1 MTDAGLK
8 YPTRESQ
15 LQDLV
20 EQQAAFMKTMAETIK
35 VLSAEKKEPEKTSD
49 HEEAESGVIS
59 PANAQKTVQC
69 VVKLLGTTKYTGTE
83 RNQYESWVQFKTQLE
98 SAVTFYPDLLELV
111 CDYPVS
117 DIADIRGLNSFT
129 PKTGGCSKST
139 AEDKPSSRAGDMRS
153 SRAEYGDNDAEDG
166 DFADGD
172 SFITVPGSA
181 SVASTVLSAIL
192 KQVTAGDAFDVV
204 RRCGNDGLKAFRKL
218 KCRVEPQLFG
228 QLAGAMKKLC
238 KLTVNVNE
246 DPVKQL
252 GYFGDVMSSVANYG
266 GARLDPTT
274 VEVLVT
280 AMVVAAMP
288 IEYSQVVA
296 DMSKER
302 RPSFDML
309 VQRSEYFFVNVVQ
322 QSLVPSQSI
331 VGATVDGET
340 VAVARALVADRR
352 RQSEEKKVN
361 DGKKLICPT
370 CSGVH
375 SAEKCWIVNPE
386 GMEEFIKLNPAK
398 ERAVRENYARRLK
411 KIAAKKA
418 PDAAAATVEAATSSS
433 SARPRRTETSAG
445 ELWRLENHEEVHV
458 ACPVVAT
465 VADQKVVYTGEV
477 LEVTWVYGVFN
488 RDKEDDAQVQ
498 NEYYEDSVQAP
509 GGDLCAMT
517 VVDSDRELYFD
528 SMATKSIFND
538 LSMFDGAQVNESA
551 AVSFKVMA
559 GEVTTSRGG
568 GRGSITLW
576 NRLTKKADVLK
587 VEAQYVPESPFNLVS
602 AVSLED
608 KFGLYAQFGDR
619 VLRDKEH
626 LCEYDVCRKGNVYVL
641 PEVTVEAALPGVECD
656 EKENCPV
663 RDKFTWKFTEFKKWN
678 EEKGPFHLDICAD
691 EHNRQVNEYYS
702 LVNSVFLHCLT
713 GRSFW
718 GNPPYDDAFIERLLT
733 KLLMDF
739 PKDPVNTKF
748 LLVLPYKPNAAW
760 WSLTTKFEELHIYS
774 KGSVIFSARTDQCY
788 NVSELVESEP
798 GRVFIQGTPW
808 PVVVLYLD
816 QFVVPRV
823 DARVVAHIRLGHT
836 CDKYVEVMDL
846 QGLDLGVNS
855 EELRNGSVLSCSVRC
870 MACQVAAPKRPS
882 QTTDR
887 GRVPK
892 SVRKVVE
899 KRQASVKMGQL
910 TFTDHGGPFVTS
922 TKGYRGYTIHVDDYS
937 DVCHFYVWKQKLE
950 YVDALEDY
958 RKMVKATG
966 RVFLEEDTSVEQ
978 VVYDLDVLVL
988 HSDNDST
995 IMSGKAKKYCE
1006 DNAIVQRATSPY
1018 LHENNARAETMNKYL
1033 QTKARAMLATAG
1045 LPATMWPLAMR
1056 HVVYLINRLCKARLG
1071 MQSSLQVL
1079 NQKYDLSVLR
1089 VFGCRAYAFIDASL
1103 RSKLADRATPLIY
1116 VGHEERSTAYL
1127 LYSLDK
1133 EKVVRSGMVRFD
1145 ERVDQYGQLVMSWDP
1160 SMLTPLRS
1168 LYDCESLD
1176 GNFVSA
1182 FVGTATIILDLRA
1195 YVVQK
1200 GDEFTG
1206 VVKLSSAGGG
1216 SFWTPV
1222 SAFLEARV
1230 EHLALLFEYCA
1241 QWTVNSFYPLFEKVR
1256 VQRSGGAEW
1265 EAAVVCA
1272 TAREDHVLPYQVI
1285 LERHAGVRGSA
1296 IDVGEARV
1304 RFETRH
1310 VALVAQEEKV
1320 TGLPVGVTEPKGWVQ
1335 LVNGPDSVQWQE
1347 SDHKEECALIDVKK
1361 AILPVETVPA
1371 GEKVMRMT
1379 AVYKAKLDSAGQL
1392 TERKTRWVVCGNGQQ
1407 HGVHYEDVY
1416 APCTQLS
1423 TLRILIQLSLVLG
1436 LLAFA
1441 LDVITC
1447 FLNGKLDVDV
1457 PLYVSWPNA
1466 RIVRGVRYGILQ
1478 KSVYGLKQAPRIWYK
1493 TSEEFLLAYDHRI
1506 RVSNIDPCLFY
1517 IWQPGTLVVF
1527 VYVHVD
1533 DYTVFTSSV
1542 EWKVEFFREFSAK
1555 WPSKD
1560 KGPLVEL
1567 LGMSMTFSDYG
1578 LVRECQI
1585 SQVGLIQ
1592 RMLERYSMQDC
1603 NPCMTPMEPRLS
1615 LMPVDSE
1622 EKLEKLP
1629 YVNLVMELMWLA
1641 RCSRPDIL
1649 TAVCYLAR
1657 FSHCYGQEH
1666 WQHLKRVLR
1675 YLKGTIHVCLTMQCS
1690 SPASLTAELIVTAY
1704 TDADH
1709 AADKVTRRSVT
1720 GSLVRLNGSTVMY
1733 SSKLQKTVA
1742 VSTAEAEL
1750 IALSECARDVEYVV
1764 NLLTEF
1770 SPVKLPVTIH
1780 GDNHASVA
1788 QAENVLNNAATRHVA
1803 VRNRYVAK
1811 LVELGKIV
1819 IAKVPTQE
1827 NLAHFFTKSLALE
1840 RFRVLS
1846 AVVLRYFRRA

>member
-1 MTDAGLK
+1 MTDAGVPVSDRK

-49 HEEAESGVIS
+49 HEESESGVIS

-69 VVKLLGTTKYTGTE
+69 VVNLL
-83 RNQYESWVQFKTQLE
+83 
-98 SAVTFYPDLLELV
+98 
-111 CDYPVS
+111 
-117 DIADIRGLNSFT
+117 
-129 PKTGGCSKST
+129 
-139 AEDKPSSRAGDMRS
+139 EDKPSSRAGDMRS

-192 KQVTAGDAFDVV
+192 KQVTAGGAFDVV

-228 QLAGAMKKLC
+228 QLAGSMKKLC

-246 DPVKQL
+246 DPAKQL

-266 GARLDPTT
+266 DARLDPTT

-280 AMVVAAMP
+280 AMAVAAMP

-322 QSLVPSQSI
+322 QSLVSSSSI

-433 SARPRRTETSAG
+433 SARPRRTEASAG
-445 ELWRLENHEEVHV
+445 ELWSLENHEEVHV

-477 LEVTWVYGVFN
+477 LEGTWVFGVFN

-498 NEYYEDSVQAP
+498 NEYYEDSVQVP

-517 VVDSDRELYFD
+517 VVDSERELYFD

-619 VLRDKEH
+619 VLRDKEN

-641 PEVTVEAALPGVECD
+641 PEVIVEAALPGVECD

-663 RDKFTWKFTEFKKWN
+663 RDKFNWKFTEFKKWN

-718 GNPPYDDAFIERLLT
+718 GNPLYDDAFIERLLT
-733 KLLMDF
+733 KVLMDF

-823 DARVVAHIRLGHT
+823 DAKVVAHIRLGHT
-836 CDKYVEVMDL
+836 CDKHVEVMDL
-846 QGLDLGVNS
+846 QGLDLGGGT
-855 EELRNGSVLSCSVRC
+855 EEAIADDRQGKGPEFCTEGGGEAAGVCQNGAVDFHRSWRTVRNVYQSL
-870 MACQVAAPKRPS
+870 Q
-882 QTTDR
+882 
-887 GRVPK
+887 
-892 SVRKVVE
+892 
-899 KRQASVKMGQL
+899 
-910 TFTDHGGPFVTS
+910 
-922 TKGYRGYTIHVDDYS
+922 IHVDDYS

-995 IMSGKAKKYCE
+995 IVSGKAKKYCE
-1006 DNAIVQRATSPY
+1006 DNAIVQRTTSPY

-1033 QTKARAMLATAG
+1033 QTKARAMLATTG

-1056 HVVYLINRLCKARLG
+1056 HAVYLINRLCKARLG
-1071 MQSSLQVL
+1071 MKSSLQVL

-1127 LYSLDK
+1127 LYNPDK

-1145 ERVDQYGQLVMSWDP
+1145 ERVDQCGQLVMSWDP

-1182 FVGTATIILDLRA
+1182 FVGTTTIILDLRA
-1195 YVVQK
+1195 YVVHK

-1206 VVKLSSAGGG
+1206 VVKLNNAGGG

-1241 QWTVNSFYPLFEKVR
+1241 QWTVNSFYPLFEKVT

-1265 EAAVVCA
+1265 EATVVCA

-1347 SDHKEECALIDVKK
+1347 SDHKEECAFIDVKK

-1371 GEKVMRMT
+1371 GEKVMRMV

-1392 TERKTRWVVCGNGQQ
+1392 TERKT
-1407 HGVHYEDVY
+1407 
-1416 APCTQLS
+1416 
-1423 TLRILIQLSLVLG
+1423 
-1436 LLAFA
+1436 
-1441 LDVITC
+1441 
-1447 FLNGKLDVDV
+1447 
-1457 PLYVSWPNA
+1457 SWPNA
-1466 RIVRGVRYGILQ
+1466 RTVRGVRYGILQ
-1478 KSVYGLKQAPRIWYK
+1478 KSVYGLKQAPRI
-1493 TSEEFLLAYDHRI
+1493 
-1506 RVSNIDPCLFY
+1506 
-1517 IWQPGTLVVF
+1517 
-1527 VYVHVD
+1527 
-1533 DYTVFTSSV
+1533 
-1542 EWKVEFFREFSAK
+1542 
-1555 WPSKD
+1555 
-1560 KGPLVEL
+1560 
-1567 LGMSMTFSDYG
+1567 
-1578 LVRECQI
+1578 
-1585 SQVGLIQ
+1585 
-1592 RMLERYSMQDC
+1592 
-1603 NPCMTPMEPRLS
+1603 
-1615 LMPVDSE
+1615 
-1622 EKLEKLP
+1622 
-1629 YVNLVMELMWLA
+1629 
-1641 RCSRPDIL
+1641 
-1649 TAVCYLAR
+1649 
-1657 FSHCYGQEH
+1657 
-1666 WQHLKRVLR
+1666 
-1675 YLKGTIHVCLTMQCS
+1675 
-1690 SPASLTAELIVTAY
+1690 
-1704 TDADH
+1704 
-1709 AADKVTRRSVT
+1709 
-1720 GSLVRLNGSTVMY
+1720 
-1733 SSKLQKTVA
+1733 
-1742 VSTAEAEL
+1742 
-1750 IALSECARDVEYVV
+1750 
-1764 NLLTEF
+1764 
-1770 SPVKLPVTIH
+1770 
-1780 GDNHASVA
+1780 
-1788 QAENVLNNAATRHVA
+1788 
-1803 VRNRYVAK
+1803 
-1811 LVELGKIV
+1811 
-1819 IAKVPTQE
+1819 
-1827 NLAHFFTKSLALE
+1827 
-1840 RFRVLS
+1840 
-1846 AVVLRYFRRA
+1846 

>member
-1 MTDAGLK
+1 
-8 YPTRESQ
+8 
-15 LQDLV
+15 
-20 EQQAAFMKTMAETIK
+20 
-35 VLSAEKKEPEKTSD
+35 
-49 HEEAESGVIS
+49 
-59 PANAQKTVQC
+59 
-69 VVKLLGTTKYTGTE
+69 
-83 RNQYESWVQFKTQLE
+83 
-98 SAVTFYPDLLELV
+98 
-111 CDYPVS
+111 
-117 DIADIRGLNSFT
+117 
-129 PKTGGCSKST
+129 
-139 AEDKPSSRAGDMRS
+139 
-153 SRAEYGDNDAEDG
+153 
-166 DFADGD
+166 
-172 SFITVPGSA
+172 
-181 SVASTVLSAIL
+181 
-192 KQVTAGDAFDVV
+192 
-204 RRCGNDGLKAFRKL
+204 
-218 KCRVEPQLFG
+218 
-228 QLAGAMKKLC
+228 
-238 KLTVNVNE
+238 
-246 DPVKQL
+246 
-252 GYFGDVMSSVANYG
+252 
-266 GARLDPTT
+266 
-274 VEVLVT
+274 
-280 AMVVAAMP
+280 
-288 IEYSQVVA
+288 
-296 DMSKER
+296 
-302 RPSFDML
+302 
-309 VQRSEYFFVNVVQ
+309 
-322 QSLVPSQSI
+322 
-331 VGATVDGET
+331 
-340 VAVARALVADRR
+340 
-352 RQSEEKKVN
+352 
-361 DGKKLICPT
+361 
-370 CSGVH
+370 
-375 SAEKCWIVNPE
+375 
-386 GMEEFIKLNPAK
+386 
-398 ERAVRENYARRLK
+398 
-411 KIAAKKA
+411 
-418 PDAAAATVEAATSSS
+418 
-433 SARPRRTETSAG
+433 
-445 ELWRLENHEEVHV
+445 
-458 ACPVVAT
+458 
-465 VADQKVVYTGEV
+465 
-477 LEVTWVYGVFN
+477 
-488 RDKEDDAQVQ
+488 
-498 NEYYEDSVQAP
+498 
-509 GGDLCAMT
+509 MT

-538 LSMFDGAQVNESA
+538 LSMFDGAQVNASA

-619 VLRDKEH
+619 VLRDKEN

-641 PEVTVEAALPGVECD
+641 PEVIVEAALPGVECD

-663 RDKFTWKFTEFKKWN
+663 RDKFNWKFTEFNKWN

-713 GRSFW
+713 GRSLW

-733 KLLMDF
+733 KVLIDF

-823 DARVVAHIRLGHT
+823 DAKVVAHIRLGHT
-836 CDKYVEVMDL
+836 CDKHVEVMDL

-855 EELRNGSVLSCSVRC
+855 EELRSSSVLSCSVNC

-937 DVCHFYVWKQKLE
+937 DV
-950 YVDALEDY
+950 
-958 RKMVKATG
+958 
-966 RVFLEEDTSVEQ
+966 
-978 VVYDLDVLVL
+978 VYDLDVLVL

-995 IMSGKAKKYCE
+995 IVSGKAKQYCE
-1006 DNAIVQRATSPY
+1006 DNAIVQRTTSPY
-1018 LHENNARAETMNKYL
+1018 LHENNARAETMNKFL

-1056 HVVYLINRLCKARLG
+1056 HAVYLINRLCKARLG
-1071 MQSSLQVL
+1071 MKSSLQVL

-1127 LYSLDK
+1127 LYSPGK

-1168 LYDCESLD
+1168 LYDSESLD

-1206 VVKLSSAGGG
+1206 VVKLNRL
-1216 SFWTPV
+1216 V
-1222 SAFLEARV
+1222 
-1230 EHLALLFEYCA
+1230 
-1241 QWTVNSFYPLFEKVR
+1241 WTVNSFCPLFEKVT

-1310 VALVAQEEKV
+1310 VALVAQEEKL

-1371 GEKVMRMT
+1371 GEKVMRMVV
-1379 AVYKAKLDSAGQL
+1379 VYKAKLDSAGEL

-1436 LLAFA
+1436 LSAFA

-1447 FLNGKLDVDV
+1447 FLNGELDVDV

-1466 RIVRGVRYGILQ
+1466 RTVRGVRYGILQ

-1493 TSEEFLLAYDHRI
+1493 TSKEFLLAYDHRI

-1542 EWKVEFFREFSAK
+1542 EWKVEFFGVFSAK

-1629 YVNLVMELMWLA
+1629 YVNL
-1641 RCSRPDIL
+1641 
-1649 TAVCYLAR
+1649 
-1657 FSHCYGQEH
+1657 
-1666 WQHLKRVLR
+1666 
-1675 YLKGTIHVCLTMQCS
+1675 
-1690 SPASLTAELIVTAY
+1690 
-1704 TDADH
+1704 
-1709 AADKVTRRSVT
+1709 
-1720 GSLVRLNGSTVMY
+1720 
-1733 SSKLQKTVA
+1733 
-1742 VSTAEAEL
+1742 
-1750 IALSECARDVEYVV
+1750 
-1764 NLLTEF
+1764 
-1770 SPVKLPVTIH
+1770 PVTIH

-1811 LVELGKIV
+1811 LVELGRIV

-1827 NLAHFFTKSLALE
+1827 NLADFFTKSLALE
-1840 RFRVLS
+1840 RFRVLG

>member
-1 MTDAGLK
+1 
-8 YPTRESQ
+8 
-15 LQDLV
+15 
-20 EQQAAFMKTMAETIK
+20 MAETIK
-35 VLSAEKKEPEKTSD
+35 VLSAEKKEPAKTSD
-49 HEEAESGVIS
+49 HEEAELGVIS

-69 VVKLLGTTKYTGTE
+69 VVKLLGTTKHTGTE

-117 DIADIRGLNSFT
+117 DIADIKGLNSFA
-129 PKTGGCSKST
+129 PKTSGKST
-139 AEDKPSSRAGDMRS
+139 AEDKPSSQAGDMRL
-153 SRAEYGDNDAEDG
+153 SRADYGDNDAEDG

-181 SVASTVLSAIL
+181 SVVSTVLSAIL

-228 QLAGAMKKLC
+228 QLAGSMKKLC

-296 DMSKER
+296 DMSKEC

-309 VQRSEYFFVNVVQ
+309 VQRSEYFIVNVVQ
-322 QSLVPSQSI
+322 QSLVPSSSI

-352 RQSEEKKVN
+352 RQGEEKKVN

-433 SARPRRTETSAG
+433 SARPRRTEVSEG
-445 ELWRLENHEEVHV
+445 ELWNLENHEEVHV

-477 LEVTWVYGVFN
+477 LEDTWVYSVFN

-568 GRGSITLW
+568 GQGSITLW

-619 VLRDKEH
+619 VLRDKKK

-641 PEVTVEAALPGVECD
+641 PEVIVEAALPGVECD

-663 RDKFTWKFTEFKKWN
+663 RDKFNWKFTEFKKWN
-678 EEKGPFHLDICAD
+678 EEKGPFHLDICAY

-733 KLLMDF
+733 KVLMDF

-788 NVSELVESEP
+788 NVCELVESEP

-823 DARVVAHIRLGHT
+823 DARVVAHIRLGHA
-836 CDKYVEVMDL
+836 CDKHVEVMDL
-846 QGLDLGVNS
+846 QGVDLGVNS
-855 EELRNGSVLSCSVRC
+855 EELRSGSVLSCSVRC

-892 SVRKVVE
+892 SVQKVVE
-899 KRQASVKMGQL
+899 KRQASVKMEQL

-950 YVDALEDY
+950 YVDAPEDY

-995 IMSGKAKKYCE
+995 IVSGKAKKYCE
-1006 DNAIVQRATSPY
+1006 DNAIVQRTTSPY

-1056 HVVYLINRLCKARLG
+1056 HAVYLINRLCKARLG
-1071 MQSSLQVL
+1071 MKSSLQVL

-1089 VFGCRAYAFIDASL
+1089 VFGCRAYALIDASL

-1127 LYSLDK
+1127 LYSPDK

-1182 FVGTATIILDLRA
+1182 FVGTATIILGLRA

-1206 VVKLSSAGGG
+1206 VVKLNSAGGG

-1241 QWTVNSFYPLFEKVR
+1241 QCTVNSFYPLFEKVT
-1256 VQRSGGAEW
+1256 VQRSGAAEW
-1265 EAAVVCA
+1265 EATVVCA

-1320 TGLPVGVTEPKGWVQ
+1320 TGLPGGVTEPKGWVQ
-1335 LVNGPDSVQWQE
+1335 LVNGPDSVEWQE
-1347 SDHKEECALIDVKK
+1347 SDKKEECALIDVKK

-1441 LDVITC
+1441 MDVITC
-1447 FLNGKLDVDV
+1447 FLNGQLDVDV

-1466 RIVRGVRYGILQ
+1466 RTIRGVRYGMLQ

-1493 TSEEFLLAYDHRI
+1493 TSKEFLLAYDHRL

-1641 RCSRPDIL
+1641 QCSRPDIL

-1690 SPASLTAELIVTAY
+1690 SP
-1704 TDADH
+1704 
-1709 AADKVTRRSVT
+1709 
-1720 GSLVRLNGSTVMY
+1720 
-1733 SSKLQKTVA
+1733 
-1742 VSTAEAEL
+1742 
-1750 IALSECARDVEYVV
+1750 
-1764 NLLTEF
+1764 
-1770 SPVKLPVTIH
+1770 
-1780 GDNHASVA
+1780 
-1788 QAENVLNNAATRHVA
+1788 RH
-1803 VRNRYVAK
+1803 
-1811 LVELGKIV
+1811 
-1819 IAKVPTQE
+1819 
-1827 NLAHFFTKSLALE
+1827 
-1840 RFRVLS
+1840 
-1846 AVVLRYFRRA
+1846 

>member
-1 MTDAGLK
+1 MADAGVSERK
-8 YPTRESQ
+8 YPTRESH

-35 VLSAEKKEPEKTSD
+35 VLSAEKKEPVKSTD
-49 HEEAESGVIS
+49 HEEAESGVMS

-83 RNQYESWVQFKTQLE
+83 RNQYESWVQFKTQFE
-98 SAVTFYPDLLELV
+98 SAVSFYPELLELV
-111 CDYPVS
+111 CDYQVS
-117 DIADIRGLNSFT
+117 DIADIRGLNLFT
-129 PKTGGCSKST
+129 PKSGGYSKST
-139 AEDKPSSRAGDMRS
+139 AEEKPSSRAGDKPS
-153 SRAEYGDNDAEDG
+153 SRAEEGDNDTENDEFFEDG
-166 DFADGD
+166 A

-181 SVASTVLSAIL
+181 SVASTILSAIL

-204 RRCGNDGLKAFRKL
+204 RRCGNDSLKAFRKL

-228 QLAGAMKKLC
+228 QLAGSMKRLC

-280 AMVVAAMP
+280 AMAVAAMP
-288 IEYSQVVA
+288 VEYSQVVA
-296 DMSKER
+296 DISKER

-309 VQRSEYFFVNVVQ
+309 VQRAEYFFVNVVQ
-322 QSLVPSQSI
+322 QSLVPSSGI
-331 VGATVDGET
+331 VGATVDEET

-352 RQSEEKKVN
+352 RQSEEKKFN

-375 SAEKCWIVNPE
+375 SAEKCWIVNPR
-386 GMEEFIKLNPAK
+386 EE
-398 ERAVRENYARRLK
+398 YAL
-411 KIAAKKA
+411 
-418 PDAAAATVEAATSSS
+418 
-433 SARPRRTETSAG
+433 
-445 ELWRLENHEEVHV
+445 
-458 ACPVVAT
+458 
-465 VADQKVVYTGEV
+465 
-477 LEVTWVYGVFN
+477 
-488 RDKEDDAQVQ
+488 
-498 NEYYEDSVQAP
+498 QAP
-509 GGDLCAMT
+509 GGDLCAAT
-517 VVDSDRELYFD
+517 VGDSDRELYFD

-538 LSMFDGAQVNESA
+538 LSMFEGAQVRASE
-551 AVSFKVMA
+551 AVSFKLMA

-568 GRGSITLW
+568 GRGVITLW
-576 NRLTKKADVLK
+576 NRVTQKADVLK

-602 AVSLED
+602 AVSPED
-608 KFGLYAQFGDR
+608 KFGLYAQLGDR
-619 VLRDKEH
+619 VLKDTENLR
-626 LCEYDVCRKGNVYVL
+626 EYDVYRKGNVYVL
-641 PEVTVEAALPGVECD
+641 PEVFVETALPGVECD
-656 EKENCPV
+656 KKENCPV
-663 RDKFTWKFTEFKKWN
+663 RDKCNWKFTEFQKWN
-678 EEKGPFHLDICAD
+678 EEKGPFHLDMCAD
-691 EHNRQVNEYYS
+691 KHNRQVSEFYS
-702 LVNSVFLHCLT
+702 MVNLVFLHCLT

-718 GNPPYDDAFIERLLT
+718 GNPPYDDIFIEKLLT
-733 KLLMDF
+733 KILMDF

-748 LLVLPYKPNAAW
+748 MLVVPYKPNATW
-760 WSLTTKFEELHIYS
+760 WRLTTKFEELHVYS

-808 PVVVLYLD
+808 PVGVLYLD

-823 DARVVAHIRLGHT
+823 DAKVIAHIRLGHT
-836 CDKYVEVMDL
+836 CDKYIEAMDL
-846 QGLDLGVNS
+846 QGVELGVNS
-855 EELRNGSVLSCSVRC
+855 EELRNSSVLSCSVNC

-882 QTTDR
+882 RTTNR

-899 KRQASVKMGQL
+899 KRLVSVKMGQL

-958 RKMVKATG
+958 RQMVRATG
-966 RVFLEEDTSVEQ
+966 RVFLEEETRVEQ

-995 IMSGKAKKYCE
+995 IVSGKTKKHCE
-1006 DNAIVQRATSPY
+1006 DNAIVQRTTSPY
-1018 LHENNARAETMNKYL
+1018 LHENNARAETMNKFL

-1056 HVVYLINRLCKARLG
+1056 HAVFLINRLCKAGLG
-1071 MQSSLQVL
+1071 MQSSLQML

-1103 RSKLADRATPLIY
+1103 RSKQDRATPLIY

-1127 LYSLDK
+1127 LYSQDK

-1145 ERVDQYGQLVMSWDP
+1145 ERVDKYGQLVMSWDP
-1160 SMLTPLRS
+1160 SMLTPLKS

-1176 GNFVSA
+1176 GKFVSA
-1182 FVGTATIILDLRA
+1182 FVGAATIILDLRA
-1195 YVVQK
+1195 YVELK

-1206 VVKLSSAGGG
+1206 VVKLNSAGAG

-1222 SAFLEARV
+1222 SVFLEARV
-1230 EHLALLFEYCA
+1230 EHLALLFEHCE
-1241 QWTVNSFYPLFEKVR
+1241 QLTVNSFYPLFEKVK
-1256 VQRSGGAEW
+1256 VQQSGGGEW

-1285 LERHAGVRGSA
+1285 LERHAGVSGSA

-1310 VALVAQEEKV
+1310 VALAAKEKKL

-1347 SDHKEECALIDVKK
+1347 SDHREECALIDVKQ

-1371 GEKVMRMT
+1371 GEKVMRMV
-1379 AVYKAKLDSAGQL
+1379 AVYKAKLDSAGVL

-1407 HGVHYEDVY
+1407 HEVHYEDVY

-1423 TLRILIQLSLVLG
+1423 TMRILIQLSLVLG
-1436 LLAFA
+1436 LAAFS

-1447 FLNGKLDVDV
+1447 FLNGELDVDT
-1457 PLYVSWPNA
+1457 PMYVSWPNA
-1466 RIVRGVRYGILQ
+1466 RTVRGVLYGILQ

-1493 TSEEFLLAYDHRI
+1493 TSKEFLLAYDHRL

-1527 VYVHVD
+1527 VFVHVD

-1542 EWKVEFFREFSAK
+1542 EWKVEFFRVFSEK

-1560 KGPLVEL
+1560 KRPLV
-1567 LGMSMTFSDYG
+1567 
-1578 LVRECQI
+1578 
-1585 SQVGLIQ
+1585 
-1592 RMLERYSMQDC
+1592 
-1603 NPCMTPMEPRLS
+1603 
-1615 LMPVDSE
+1615 
-1622 EKLEKLP
+1622 
-1629 YVNLVMELMWLA
+1629 
-1641 RCSRPDIL
+1641 
-1649 TAVCYLAR
+1649 
-1657 FSHCYGQEH
+1657 
-1666 WQHLKRVLR
+1666 
-1675 YLKGTIHVCLTMQCS
+1675 
-1690 SPASLTAELIVTAY
+1690 
-1704 TDADH
+1704 
-1709 AADKVTRRSVT
+1709 
-1720 GSLVRLNGSTVMY
+1720 
-1733 SSKLQKTVA
+1733 
-1742 VSTAEAEL
+1742 
-1750 IALSECARDVEYVV
+1750 
-1764 NLLTEF
+1764 
-1770 SPVKLPVTIH
+1770 
-1780 GDNHASVA
+1780 
-1788 QAENVLNNAATRHVA
+1788 
-1803 VRNRYVAK
+1803 
-1811 LVELGKIV
+1811 
-1819 IAKVPTQE
+1819 
-1827 NLAHFFTKSLALE
+1827 
-1840 RFRVLS
+1840 
-1846 AVVLRYFRRA
+1846 

>member
-1 MTDAGLK
+1 MADAGKGK

-15 LQDLV
+15 LQELV
-20 EQQAAFMKTMAETIK
+20 EQQASFMKSMEATIHA
-35 VLSAEKKEPEKTSD
+35 LISEKKESGKSTEN
-49 HEEAESGVIS
+49 EEAASGAMS
-59 PANAQKTVQC
+59 TANAQKTVQC

-98 SAVTFYPDLLELV
+98 SAVTFYPELLELV
-111 CDYPVS
+111 CDYQVS
-117 DIADIRGLNSFT
+117 DIADIKGLNLFM
-129 PKTGGCSKST
+129 PKSRGYGNT
-139 AEDKPSSRAGDMRS
+139 AAEEKLS
-153 SRAEYGDNDAEDG
+153 SRAEDKHALQAEDE
-166 DFADGD
+166 DVFEEVFDD
-172 SFITVPGSA
+172 SGSYITVPGSA
-181 SVASTVLSAIL
+181 SMASTILSAIL

-218 KCRVEPQLFG
+218 KCKVEPQLFG
-228 QLAGAMKKLC
+228 QLAGSMKKLC
-238 KLTVNVNE
+238 KLSVNANE

-252 GYFGDVMSSVANYG
+252 GYFGDVMCSVANYG
-266 GARLDPTT
+266 GAKLDPTT

-280 AMVVAAMP
+280 ALAVAAMP

-296 DMSKER
+296 DISKER

-309 VQRSEYFFVNVVQ
+309 MQRSEYFYVNVVQ
-322 QSLVPSQSI
+322 QSAVHSSSI
-331 VGATVDGET
+331 VGATVDEET

-352 RQSEEKKVN
+352 RQSEEKRFN

-375 SAEKCWIVNPE
+375 SAEKCWISNPA

-398 ERAVRENYARRLK
+398 EKGVRENYARRLK
-411 KIAAKKA
+411 KIAAKKS
-418 PDAAAATVEAATSSS
+418 PDAVAATVENGPSSS
-433 SARPRRTETSAG
+433 SARSRRTEVSAE
-445 ELWRLENHEEVHV
+445 ELWSLENHEEVHV

-465 VADQKVVYTGEV
+465 VANQKVVYTGEV
-477 LEVTWVYGVFN
+477 LEDTWVYGVYD
-488 RDKEDDAQVQ
+488 RDKENDALVQ
-498 NEYYEDSVQAP
+498 NEYYEDSVHEE
-509 GGDLCAMT
+509 DLCAAT
-517 VVDSDRELYFD
+517 VVDSERELYFD
-528 SMATKSIFND
+528 SMATRSIFND
-538 LSMFDGAQVNESA
+538 LSMFEGAQVNASSA
-551 AVSFKVMA
+551 VAFKVMA

-568 GRGSITLW
+568 GRGYITLW
-576 NRLTKKADVLK
+576 NRVTKKADVLL

-608 KFGLYAQFGDR
+608 KYGLYAQFGDR
-619 VLRDKEH
+619 VLKDKKN
-626 LCEYDVCRKGNVYVL
+626 LFEYDVCRKGNVYVL
-641 PEVTVEAALPGVECD
+641 PEVVVQEAALPGVECG
-656 EKENCPV
+656 KKKSSPV
-663 RDKFTWKFTEFKKWN
+663 RDKCNWKFTEFQRWN
-678 EEKGPFHLDICAD
+678 IEKGPFHLDMCAD
-691 EHNRQVNEYYS
+691 EHNRQVSEYYS

-718 GNPPYDDAFIERLLT
+718 GNPPYDDMFIERLLT
-733 KLLMDF
+733 KILMDF

-748 LLVLPYKPNAAW
+748 MLVVPYKPNAAW
-760 WSLTTKFEELHIYS
+760 WSLTTKFEELHVYS

-788 NVSELVESEP
+788 NVSELEESEP

-816 QFVVPRV
+816 QYVVPRV
-823 DARVVAHIRLGHT
+823 DVKVVAHLRLGHA

-855 EELRNGSVLSCSVRC
+855 EELRNSDVLSCSVNC

-892 SVRKVVE
+892 SVRKVVD
-899 KRQASVKMGQL
+899 KREVSVKMGQL

-922 TKGYRGYTIHVDDYS
+922 TKGYRGYTIHVDDFS

-958 RKMVKATG
+958 RKMVRATG
-966 RVFLEEDTSVEQ
+966 RVFLEEETRVEQ

-995 IMSGKAKKYCE
+995 IVSGKTKKYCE
-1006 DNAIVQRATSPY
+1006 DNAIVQRTTSPY
-1018 LHENNARAETMNKYL
+1018 LHENNARAETMNKFL
-1033 QTKARAMLATAG
+1033 HTKARAMLATAG

-1056 HVVYLINRLCKARLG
+1056 HAVYLINRLCKAGLG

-1127 LYSLDK
+1127 LYSQDK

-1145 ERVDQYGQLVMSWDP
+1145 ERVDLYGKLVMSWDP

-1168 LYDCESLD
+1168 LYDCEALD
-1176 GNFVSA
+1176 GNFVTA
-1182 FVGTATIILDLRA
+1182 FGGTATVILELRA
-1195 YVVQK
+1195 YVEPK

-1206 VVKLSSAGGG
+1206 VVKLKSAGGRT
-1216 SFWTPV
+1216 FWTPV
-1222 SAFLEARV
+1222 SVFLEARV
-1230 EHLALLFEYCA
+1230 EHLELLFEFRVKLS
-1241 QWTVNSFYPLFEKVR
+1241 VNSFYPLFEKV
-1256 VQRSGGAEW
+1256 VLQQSGGGEW

-1285 LERHAGVRGSA
+1285 LERHAGVSGSA
-1296 IDVGEARV
+1296 VDVCEARV
-1304 RFETRH
+1304 RFENRH
-1310 VALVAQEEKV
+1310 VALAAREEKL

-1335 LVNGPDSVQWQE
+1335 LLKGPDAVQWQE

-1361 AILPVETVPA
+1361 AIEPVESVPA

-1379 AVYKAKLDSAGQL
+1379 AVYKAKLDSAGEV

-1436 LLAFA
+1436 LSAFA

-1447 FLNGKLDVDV
+1447 FLNGELDVDT
-1457 PLYVSWPNA
+1457 PMYVSWPNA
-1466 RIVRGVRYGILQ
+1466 RTVRGVLYGILQ

-1493 TSEEFLLAYDHRI
+1493 TSKNFLLAYDSRL

-1517 IWQPGTLVVF
+1517 IWQHGTLVVF

-1542 EWKVEFFREFSAK
+1542 EWKVEFFRAFSEK
-1555 WPSKD
+1555 YPSKD

-1603 NPCMTPMEPRLS
+1603 NPCLTPMEPRLS
-1615 LMPVDSE
+1615 LLPVDSE

-1629 YVNLVMELMWLA
+1629 YINLVMELMWLA

-1675 YLKGTIHVCLTMQCS
+1675 YLKGTVHVCLTLQCS

-1764 NLLTEF
+1764 NLLAEF
-1770 SPVKLPVTIH
+1770 SPVKQPVTIH

-1811 LVELGKIV
+1811 LVELGRVV
-1819 IAKVPTQE
+1819 IAKVPTKE
-1827 NLAHFFTKSLALE
+1827 NLADFFTKSLALD
-1840 RFRVLS
+1840 RFQILS

>member
-1 MTDAGLK
+1 
-8 YPTRESQ
+8 
-15 LQDLV
+15 
-20 EQQAAFMKTMAETIK
+20 MAETIK
-35 VLSAEKKEPEKTSD
+35 VLSAEKKEPAKSTSD
-49 HEEAESGVIS
+49 SDEAALGVIS

-117 DIADIRGLNSFT
+117 DIADITGLDSFAV
-129 PKTGGCSKST
+129 KTSGKST
-139 AEDKPSSRAGDMRS
+139 AADKPSSQAGDMRL
-153 SRAEYGDNDAEDG
+153 SRADYGDNDAEDG
-166 DFADGD
+166 DLADGD

-181 SVASTVLSAIL
+181 SVARTVLSVIL

-228 QLAGAMKKLC
+228 QLAGSMKKLC
-238 KLTVNVNE
+238 KLTVHVNE

-266 GARLDPTT
+266 GARLDPVT

-280 AMVVAAMP
+280 AMAVAAMP

-322 QSLVPSQSI
+322 QSSVVSSSSI

-352 RQSEEKKVN
+352 RQGEEKKVN

-370 CSGVH
+370 CSGAH

-398 ERAVRENYARRLK
+398 ERAVRENYCARRLK

-433 SARPRRTETSAG
+433 SAWPRRTEASKG
-445 ELWRLENHEEVHV
+445 EIWNLENHEEVHV

-465 VADQKVVYTGEV
+465 VADQKVVYTGKV
-477 LEVTWVYGVFN
+477 LEDTWLGV
-488 RDKEDDAQVQ
+488 
-498 NEYYEDSVQAP
+498 
-509 GGDLCAMT
+509 
-517 VVDSDRELYFD
+517 RELYFD
-528 SMATKSIFND
+528 SMSTKSIFND

-568 GRGSITLW
+568 GQGSITLW

-619 VLRDKEH
+619 VLRDKKNV
-626 LCEYDVCRKGNVYVL
+626 CEYDVRRKGNVYVL
-641 PEVTVEAALPGVECD
+641 PEVIVEAALPGVECD
-656 EKENCPV
+656 EK
-663 RDKFTWKFTEFKKWN
+663 
-678 EEKGPFHLDICAD
+678 
-691 EHNRQVNEYYS
+691 VNEYYS

-733 KLLMDF
+733 KVLMDF

-748 LLVLPYKPNAAW
+748 LRVLPYKPNAAW
-760 WSLTTKFEELHIYS
+760 WSLTAKFEELHIYS

-816 QFVVPRV
+816 QFVVLRV
-823 DARVVAHIRLGHT
+823 DARVVAHIRLGHA
-836 CDKYVEVMDL
+836 CDKHVEVMDL
-846 QGLDLGVNS
+846 QGVDLGVNS
-855 EELRNGSVLSCSVRC
+855 EELRSGSVLSCSVRC
-870 MACQVAAPKRPS
+870 MACQVAASKRPS

-995 IMSGKAKKYCE
+995 IVSGKAKKYCE
-1006 DNAIVQRATSPY
+1006 DNAIVQRTTSPY

-1045 LPATMWPLAMR
+1045 LPATMWPLAMT
-1056 HVVYLINRLCKARLG
+1056 
-1071 MQSSLQVL
+1071 
-1079 NQKYDLSVLR
+1079 
-1089 VFGCRAYAFIDASL
+1089 YAFIDASL

-1127 LYSLDK
+1127 LYSPDK
-1133 EKVVRSGMVRFD
+1133 EKVVRSGMIRFD
-1145 ERVDQYGQLVMSWDP
+1145 ERVDQYGKLVMSWDP
-1160 SMLTPLRS
+1160 SMLTPVRS

-1206 VVKLSSAGGG
+1206 VVKLNSAGGG

-1241 QWTVNSFYPLFEKVR
+1241 QCTVNSFYPLFEKVT

-1285 LERHAGVRGSA
+1285 LERHAGVKGSA
-1296 IDVGEARV
+1296 IDVGEACV

-1347 SDHKEECALIDVKK
+1347 SDKKEECALIDVKK

-1423 TLRILIQLSLVLG
+1423 TLRILIQLTLVLG

-1441 LDVITC
+1441 MDVIAC
-1447 FLNGKLDVDV
+1447 FLNGQLDVDV
-1457 PLYVSWPNA
+1457 PLY
-1466 RIVRGVRYGILQ
+1466 
-1478 KSVYGLKQAPRIWYK
+1478 
-1493 TSEEFLLAYDHRI
+1493 
-1506 RVSNIDPCLFY
+1506 
-1517 IWQPGTLVVF
+1517 PGTLVVF

-1542 EWKVEFFREFSAK
+1542 EWKVEFFRGFSAK

-1657 FSHCYGQEH
+1657 FPHCYGQEH

-1690 SPASLTAELIVTAY
+1690 SPTSLNAELVVTAY

-1811 LVELGKIV
+1811 LVELGRIV

-1827 NLAHFFTKSLALE
+1827 NLADLNKATIQAIAISLWQE
-1840 RFRVLS
+1840 RLTS
-1846 AVVLRYFRRA
+1846 KLTG

>member
-1 MTDAGLK
+1 
-8 YPTRESQ
+8 
-15 LQDLV
+15 
-20 EQQAAFMKTMAETIK
+20 MAETIK

-129 PKTGGCSKST
+129 PKTGGYSKST
-139 AEDKPSSRAGDMRS
+139 AEEKPSSRAGGRPS
-153 SRAEYGDNDAEDG
+153 SRAEYGDNDAEDE

-172 SFITVPGSA
+172 NFITVPGSA

-228 QLAGAMKKLC
+228 QLAGSMKKLC

-280 AMVVAAMP
+280 AMAVAAMP
-288 IEYSQVVA
+288 MEYSQVVA

-322 QSLVPSQSI
+322 QSLVPSSSI

-352 RQSEEKKVN
+352 RQSEKKKVN

-375 SAEKCWIVNPE
+375 SAEKCWIVNPA
-386 GMEEFIKLNPAK
+386 GMEEFIKLNPSK

-411 KIAAKKA
+411 KIAATKT
-418 PDAAAATVEAATSSS
+418 PDAAAATVEEATSSS
-433 SARPRRTETSAG
+433 SARPCRTEVSAG
-445 ELWRLENHEEVHV
+445 ELWSLENHEEVHV
-458 ACPVVAT
+458 ACPVVTT

-477 LEVTWVYGVFN
+477 LEDTWVYDVFN
-488 RDKEDDAQVQ
+488 RDKEDDARVQ
-498 NEYYEDSVQAP
+498 NEYYEDSLQAP
-509 GGDLCAMT
+509 GGDLCAVT

-538 LSMFDGAQVNESA
+538 LSMFDGAQVNASA

-576 NRLTKKADVLK
+576 NRVTKKADVLK

-619 VLRDKEH
+619 VLRDKEN
-626 LCEYDVCRKGNVYVL
+626 LCEYDVCRKGSVYVL
-641 PEVTVEAALPGVECD
+641 PEAIVEAALPGVECD
-656 EKENCPV
+656 EQENCPV
-663 RDKFTWKFTEFKKWN
+663 RDKFNWKFTEFKKWN

-718 GNPPYDDAFIERLLT
+718 GNPPYDDIFIERLLT
-733 KLLMDF
+733 KVLMHF

-748 LLVLPYKPNAAW
+748 LLVLPYKRSAAW
-760 WSLTTKFEELHIYS
+760 WRLTTKFEELHVYS

-823 DARVVAHIRLGHT
+823 DAKVIAHIRLGHT
-836 CDKYVEVMDL
+836 CDKHVEVMDL

-855 EELRNGSVLSCSVRC
+855 EELRSSSVLSCSVNC

-899 KRQASVKMGQL
+899 KRQVSVKMGQL

-966 RVFLEEDTSVEQ
+966 RVFLEEETRVEQ

-995 IMSGKAKKYCE
+995 IVSGKAKQFCE
-1006 DNAIVQRATSPY
+1006 DNAIVQRTTSPY
-1018 LHENNARAETMNKYL
+1018 LHENNARAETMNKFL
-1033 QTKARAMLATAG
+1033 QTKARAMLAT
-1045 LPATMWPLAMR
+1045 MWPLAMR
-1056 HVVYLINRLCKARLG
+1056 HAVYLINRLCKARLG
-1071 MQSSLQVL
+1071 MKSSLQVL

-1089 VFGCRAYAFIDASL
+1089 VFGCRAYAFIEASL

-1127 LYSLDK
+1127 LYSQDK

-1145 ERVDQYGQLVMSWDP
+1145 ERVDKYGQLAMSWDP
-1160 SMLTPLRS
+1160 SMLTPLKS
-1168 LYDCESLD
+1168 LYDCASLD

-1182 FVGTATIILDLRA
+1182 FVGTATVILDLRA
-1195 YVVQK
+1195 YVVLK

-1206 VVKLSSAGGG
+1206 VVKLNSAGGG

-1222 SAFLEARV
+1222 SVFLEARV

-1241 QWTVNSFYPLFEKVR
+1241 QLTVNSFYPLFEKVT
-1256 VQRSGGAEW
+1256 VQRSGGGEW

-1310 VALVAQEEKV
+1310 VALAAQEEKL

-1371 GEKVMRMT
+1371 GEKVMRMV
-1379 AVYKAKLDSAGQL
+1379 AVYKAKLDSAGEL

-1447 FLNGKLDVDV
+1447 FLNGELDVDV

-1466 RIVRGVRYGILQ
+1466 RTVRGVRCGILQ
-1478 KSVYGLKQAPRIWYK
+1478 KSVYGLKQAPRIWYR
-1493 TSEEFLLAYDHRI
+1493 TSKEFLLAYDHRI

-1527 VYVHVD
+1527 VYVQVD

-1542 EWKVEFFREFSAK
+1542 EWKVEFFRAFSEK

-1567 LGMSMTFSDYG
+1567 LGMSMAFSDYG

-1585 SQVGLIQ
+1585 SQVRLIQ

-1709 AADKVTRRSVT
+1709 TADKLTRRSVT

-1750 IALSECARDVEYVV
+1750 MALSECARDVEFVV
-1764 NLLTEF
+1764 NLLTEL
-1770 SPVKLPVTIH
+1770 SPVKQPVTIH

-1811 LVELGKIV
+1811 LVELGRIV

-1827 NLAHFFTKSLALE
+1827 NLADFFTKSLALD
-1840 RFRVLS
+1840 RFQVLS

>member
-1 MTDAGLK
+1 MTDAGVPVSERK

-49 HEEAESGVIS
+49 HEEAELGVIS

-69 VVKLLGTTKYTGTE
+69 VVKLLGTTKYTGRTE

-111 CDYPVS
+111 CDYSVS
-117 DIADIRGLNSFT
+117 DIADIRGPNSFT
-129 PKTGGCSKST
+129 PKTGGYSKST
-139 AEDKPSSRAGDMRS
+139 AEEKPSSRAGGRPS
-153 SRAEYGDNDAEDG
+153 SRAEYGDNDAEDE

-228 QLAGAMKKLC
+228 QLAGSMKKLC

-280 AMVVAAMP
+280 AMAVAAMP

-302 RPSFDML
+302 RPSFDMF
-309 VQRSEYFFVNVVQ
+309 VQRSEYFCVNVVQ
-322 QSLVPSQSI
+322 QSLVSSSSI

-352 RQSEEKKVN
+352 RQSEEKKVH

-433 SARPRRTETSAG
+433 SARPRRTEVSAG
-445 ELWRLENHEEVHV
+445 ELWSLENHEEVHV

-477 LEVTWVYGVFN
+477 LEDTWVYGVFN

-538 LSMFDGAQVNESA
+538 LSMFDGAQVNASA

-559 GEVTTSRGG
+559 GE
-568 GRGSITLW
+568 
-576 NRLTKKADVLK
+576 
-587 VEAQYVPESPFNLVS
+587 YVPESPFNLVS

-619 VLRDKEH
+619 VLRDKEN

-641 PEVTVEAALPGVECD
+641 PEVIVEAALPGVECD

-663 RDKFTWKFTEFKKWN
+663 RDKFNWKFTEFKKWN

-702 LVNSVFLHCLT
+702 LVNSVVLHCLT

-718 GNPPYDDAFIERLLT
+718 GNPPYDDAFIERLLM
-733 KLLMDF
+733 KVLMDL

-774 KGSVIFSARTDQCY
+774 KGSVIFSARTDH
-788 NVSELVESEP
+788 
-798 GRVFIQGTPW
+798 
-808 PVVVLYLD
+808 
-816 QFVVPRV
+816 FVVPRV
-823 DARVVAHIRLGHT
+823 DAKFVAHIRLGHT
-836 CDKYVEVMDL
+836 CDKHVEVMDL
-846 QGLDLGVNS
+846 QGLDLGVNF
-855 EELRNGSVLSCSVRC
+855 EELRSSNVLSCSVNC

-937 DVCHFYVWKQKLE
+937 NVCHFYVWKQKLE

-966 RVFLEEDTSVEQ
+966 RVFLEEETRVEQ

-995 IMSGKAKKYCE
+995 IVSGKAKQYCE
-1006 DNAIVQRATSPY
+1006 DNAIVQRTTSPY
-1018 LHENNARAETMNKYL
+1018 LHENNARAETMNKFL

-1056 HVVYLINRLCKARLG
+1056 HAVYLINRLCKARLG
-1071 MQSSLQVL
+1071 MKSSLQVL

-1127 LYSLDK
+1127 LYSPDK

-1145 ERVDQYGQLVMSWDP
+1145 ERVDKYGQLVMSWDP

-1206 VVKLSSAGGG
+1206 VVKLNRAGGG

-1241 QWTVNSFYPLFEKVR
+1241 QWTVNSFYPLFEKVT
-1256 VQRSGGAEW
+1256 VQRSGGGEW

-1272 TAREDHVLPYQVI
+1272 TAREDHVLPYQ
-1285 LERHAGVRGSA
+1285 
-1296 IDVGEARV
+1296 
-1304 RFETRH
+1304 
-1310 VALVAQEEKV
+1310 EEKV
-1320 TGLPVGVTEPKGWVQ
+1320 MGLPVGVTEPKGWVQ

-1371 GEKVMRMT
+1371 GEKVMRMV
-1379 AVYKAKLDSAGQL
+1379 AVYTAKLDSAGEL

-1436 LLAFA
+1436 LSAFA

-1447 FLNGKLDVDV
+1447 FLNGELDVDV

-1466 RIVRGVRYGILQ
+1466 RTVRGVRYGILQ

-1493 TSEEFLLAYDHRI
+1493 TSKEFLLAYDHRI

-1542 EWKVEFFREFSAK
+1542 EWKVEFFRAFSAK

-1629 YVNLVMELMWLA
+1629 YVNLVLSLLRAGALA
-1641 RCSRPDIL
+1641 AFEACAEIFEGNYSCLLDY
-1649 TAVCYLAR
+1649 AVQFAN
-1657 FSHCYGQEH
+1657 
-1666 WQHLKRVLR
+1666 
-1675 YLKGTIHVCLTMQCS
+1675 
-1690 SPASLTAELIVTAY
+1690 VT
-1704 TDADH
+1704 D
-1709 AADKVTRRSVT
+1709 
-1720 GSLVRLNGSTVMY
+1720 
-1733 SSKLQKTVA
+1733 
-1742 VSTAEAEL
+1742 
-1750 IALSECARDVEYVV
+1750 C
-1764 NLLTEF
+1764 
-1770 SPVKLPVTIH
+1770 
-1780 GDNHASVA
+1780 
-1788 QAENVLNNAATRHVA
+1788 
-1803 VRNRYVAK
+1803 
-1811 LVELGKIV
+1811 
-1819 IAKVPTQE
+1819 
-1827 NLAHFFTKSLALE
+1827 
-1840 RFRVLS
+1840 
-1846 AVVLRYFRRA
+1846 

>member
-1 MTDAGLK
+1 MTDAGVPVSERK

-20 EQQAAFMKTMAETIK
+20 EQQAAFMKTMAEIIK

-59 PANAQKTVQC
+59 PANAQKTVH
-69 VVKLLGTTKYTGTE
+69 
-83 RNQYESWVQFKTQLE
+83 
-98 SAVTFYPDLLELV
+98 
-111 CDYPVS
+111 
-117 DIADIRGLNSFT
+117 
-129 PKTGGCSKST
+129 KST
-139 AEDKPSSRAGDMRS
+139 AEEKPSSRAGDRPS
-153 SRAEYGDNDAEDG
+153 SRAEYGDNDVEDG

-228 QLAGAMKKLC
+228 QLAGSMKKLC

-322 QSLVPSQSI
+322 QSLVSSSSV

-433 SARPRRTETSAG
+433 SARPRRTEVSAG
-445 ELWRLENHEEVHV
+445 ELWSLENHEEVHV

-477 LEVTWVYGVFN
+477 LEDTWVYGVFN

-498 NEYYEDSVQAP
+498 NEYYEDSVNAS
-509 GGDLCAMT
+509 T
-517 VVDSDRELYFD
+517 
-528 SMATKSIFND
+528 
-538 LSMFDGAQVNESA
+538 

-619 VLRDKEH
+619 VLRDKEN

-641 PEVTVEAALPGVECD
+641 PEVIVEGALPGVECD

-663 RDKFTWKFTEFKKWN
+663 RDKFNWKFTEFKKWN

-733 KLLMDF
+733 KVLMDF

-748 LLVLPYKPNAAW
+748 LLVLPYKPNKAR

-774 KGSVIFSARTDQCY
+774 KGSVIFSARLQCY

-823 DARVVAHIRLGHT
+823 DAKVVAHIRLGHT
-836 CDKYVEVMDL
+836 CDKHVEVMDL
-846 QGLDLGVNS
+846 QGLDLGVNF
-855 EELRNGSVLSCSVRC
+855 EELRSSSVLSCSVNC

-887 GRVPK
+887 GRVAK

-995 IMSGKAKKYCE
+995 IVSGKAKQYCE
-1006 DNAIVQRATSPY
+1006 DNAIVQRTTSPY
-1018 LHENNARAETMNKYL
+1018 LHENNARAETMNKFL

-1056 HVVYLINRLCKARLG
+1056 HAVYLINRLCKARLG
-1071 MQSSLQVL
+1071 MKSSLQVL

-1103 RSKLADRATPLIY
+1103 RSKLADRATPLIC

-1127 LYSLDK
+1127 LYSPDK

-1200 GDEFTG
+1200 GDGFTG
-1206 VVKLSSAGGG
+1206 VVKLNSAGGG

-1241 QWTVNSFYPLFEKVR
+1241 QWTVNSFYPLFEKVT

-1296 IDVGEARV
+1296 IDVGEACV

-1371 GEKVMRMT
+1371 GEKVMRMV
-1379 AVYKAKLDSAGQL
+1379 AVYKAKLDSAGEL
-1392 TERKTRWVVCGNGQQ
+1392 TERKTRWV
-1407 HGVHYEDVY
+1407 
-1416 APCTQLS
+1416 
-1423 TLRILIQLSLVLG
+1423 
-1436 LLAFA
+1436 
-1441 LDVITC
+1441 
-1447 FLNGKLDVDV
+1447 
-1457 PLYVSWPNA
+1457 
-1466 RIVRGVRYGILQ
+1466 
-1478 KSVYGLKQAPRIWYK
+1478 KSVSGLKQAPRIWYK
-1493 TSEEFLLAYDHRI
+1493 TSKEFLLAYDHRI
-1506 RVSNIDPCLFY
+1506 RVSNIDPCLLY

-1542 EWKVEFFREFSAK
+1542 EWKVEFFRAFGAK

-1666 WQHLKRVLR
+1666 WQHLKHVLR

-1770 SPVKLPVTIH
+1770 SPVKQPVTIH

-1811 LVELGKIV
+1811 LVELGRIV

-1827 NLAHFFTKSLALE
+1827 NLADFFTKSLALE